1 LRERNLLTLLA
12 IVLLVSFCLWVD
24 LPQTKAL
31 NLQVGPVKLY
41 REIKFRLG
49 LDLQGGLQVVLE
61 ADVPPGEELRPESM
75 EAARNIIQ
83 NRVDGMGVVEA
94 VVQRQGERRILVE
107 LPGIANPDE
116 AIATLKTTGRLEF
129 VEAGFTQLPEG
140 LKILTTYEVTP
151 SLPMTLTTTPEI
163 TPTATSEVT
172 PASEATPT
180 LEATPEVTSTPEVSP
195 TPTSG
200 ATPAVTPAPEA
211 TPTAILEMTPT
222 LTPTLEAAPTAA
234 LEMTPTLTPEIAP
247 TATPTPTQEITPTV
261 RVYRTIM
268 TGRHLKSARVGSDE
282 FGRPEIEFELTPE
295 GTEIFAKYTREHVNE
310 FLAIVLDGVVI
321 SCPRIKEPITEGR
334 GRITSEKGFTLEEAR
349 YLAVI
354 LQYGALPV
362 PFKVIQVRSVGPT
375 LGQDALQKTL
385 RAGIIG
391 LVVVLTFMLSYYRV
405 PGFLADLALISYGLI
420 NLAIYKFGIPG
431 LFPGVT
437 LSLPGITGFLLSTG
451 MAVDANIL
459 IFERMKEELRQ
470 GRPLPVA
477 IEAGFSRAWTSIRD
491 SNLSTLLTC
500 MVLYWFGSNFGA
512 SMVKG
517 FAITLFIGV
526 CVSMFTAI
534 TMTRTFISFVFDL
547 AGRFLEKRPWLLG
560 I

>member
-1 LRERNLLTLLA
+1 LGPLKYNRRQIWFKEGKLRERNLLTLLA
-12 IVLLVSFCLWVD
+12 IVLLISFCLWVD

-61 ADVPPGEELRPESM
+61 ADVPPGEALRPESM
-75 EAARNIIQ
+75 DAARNIVQ

-129 VEAGFTQLPEG
+129 VEAGPAQLPEG

-151 SLPMTLTTTPEI
+151 SLSITPTVTPEI
-163 TPTATSEVT
+163 TPTATGEVT
-172 PASEATPT
+172 PALEMTPT
-180 LEATPEVTSTPEVSP
+180 PSLEVSP
-195 TPTSG
+195 TPTSE
-200 ATPAVTPAPEA
+200 V
-211 TPTAILEMTPT
+211 TPTATLAPAATPE
-222 LTPTLEAAPTAA
+222 LTPTI
-234 LEMTPTLTPEIAP
+234 TPGIAP
-247 TATPTPTQEITPTV
+247 TATPTPTQEISPTV
-261 RVYRTIM
+261 RIYRTIM
-268 TGRHLKSARVGSDE
+268 TGKHLRSAKVGSDE
-282 FGRPEIEFELTPE
+282 FGRPEIDFELTPE
-295 GTEIFAKYTREHVNE
+295 GTEIFAKYTREHVGE

-321 SCPRIKEPITEGR
+321 SCPRIREPITEGR

-349 YLAVI
+349 HLAVI

-362 PFKVIQVRSVGPT
+362 PLKVIQVRSVGPA

-391 LVVVLTFMLSYYRV
+391 LIVVLTFMLSYYRV

-500 MVLYWFGSNFGA
+500 IVLYWFGSNFGA

-534 TMTRTFISFVFDL
+534 TMTRTFLSFVFDL
-547 AGRFLEKRPWLLG
+547 VGRFLEKRPWLLG

>member
-1 LRERNLLTLLA
+1 LRERNLFILLA
-12 IVLLVSFCLWVD
+12 IVLLIAFCLWVD
-24 LPQTKAL
+24 LPQTQAL
-31 NLQVGPVKLY
+31 NIQLGPIKIY

-49 LDLQGGLQVVLE
+49 LDLKGGLQVVLE
-61 ADVPPGEELRPESM
+61 ADLPPGEKITAEDM
-75 EAARNIIQ
+75 EAARNIVQ

-94 VVQRQGERRILVE
+94 VVQRQGEKRVLVE
-107 LPGIANPDE
+107 LPGIVNPDE
-116 AIATLKTTGRLEF
+116 AIATLKATGRLEF
-129 VEAGFTQLPEG
+129 VEAGTTPLPEG
-140 LKILTTYEVTP
+140 LKINTTY
-151 SLPMTLTTTPEI
+151 EI
-163 TPTATSEVT
+163 TPTPEVT
-172 PASEATPT
+172 PTI
-180 LEATPEVTSTPEVSP
+180 
-195 TPTSG
+195 TPTSEI
-200 ATPAVTPAPEA
+200 TPAV
-211 TPTAILEMTPT
+211 
-222 LTPTLEAAPTAA
+222 
-234 LEMTPTLTPEIAP
+234 
-247 TATPTPTQEITPTV
+247 Q
-261 RVYRTIM
+261 VYRTIM
-268 TGRHLKSARVGSDE
+268 TGKHLKSAKVGSDE
-282 FGRPEIEFELTPE
+282 FGRPEIDFELTPE
-295 GTEIFAKYTREHVNE
+295 GTEIFAKYTREHVGE
-310 FLAIVLDGVVI
+310 FLAIVMDGVVI
-321 SCPRIKEPITEGR
+321 SCPRIREAITEGR

-349 YLAVI
+349 RLAII
-354 LQYGALPV
+354 LRYGALPV
-362 PFKVIQVRSVGPT
+362 PLKVIQTRVIGPT
-375 LGQDALQKTL
+375 LGQDSIQKSI

-391 LVVVLTFMLSYYRV
+391 IIVVLTFMLTYYRL

-500 MVLYWFGSNFGA
+500 VVLYWFGSNFGA

-534 TMTRTFISFVFDL
+534 TMTRTFITFVFDL
-547 AGRFLEKRPWLLG
+547 AGRLLEKRRWLLG

>member
-1 LRERNLLTLLA
+1 MRERNLLTLLA
-12 IVLLVSFCLWVD
+12 IILLVSFCLWVD

-31 NLQVGPVKLY
+31 SLQAGPVKIY

-61 ADVPPGEELRPESM
+61 ADLPPGETLRPDSM

-94 VVQRQGERRILVE
+94 IVQRQGDRRILVE

-140 LKILTTYEVTP
+140 LKILTTYELTP
-151 SLPMTLTTTPEI
+151 SMPFTLTITPEM

-172 PASEATPT
+172 PALEATPT
-180 LEATPEVTSTPEVSP
+180 SVPAVTPGVTLTPSLEVTPTATLEVSPTSTPEV
-195 TPTSG
+195 TL
-200 ATPAVTPAPEA
+200 TPALEA
-211 TPTAILEMTPT
+211 TPTA
-222 LTPTLEAAPTAA
+222 TLEATQ
-234 LEMTPTLTPEIAP
+234 TITPEIAP
-247 TATPTPTQEITPTV
+247 TATPTPTQEISPTV
-261 RVYRTIM
+261 KVYRTIM
-268 TGRHLKSARVGSDE
+268 TGRHLKSAKVGSDE
-282 FGRPEIEFELTPE
+282 FGRPEIDFELTPE
-295 GTEIFAKYTREHVNE
+295 GMEIFAKYTREHVGE

-321 SCPRIKEPITEGR
+321 SCPRIREAIPEGR

-349 YLAVI
+349 RLAII

-362 PFKVIQVRSVGPT
+362 PLKVIQVRAVGPT

-391 LVVVLTFMLSYYRV
+391 LIVVLVFMLSYYRV

-500 MVLYWFGSNFGA
+500 VVLYWFGSNFGA